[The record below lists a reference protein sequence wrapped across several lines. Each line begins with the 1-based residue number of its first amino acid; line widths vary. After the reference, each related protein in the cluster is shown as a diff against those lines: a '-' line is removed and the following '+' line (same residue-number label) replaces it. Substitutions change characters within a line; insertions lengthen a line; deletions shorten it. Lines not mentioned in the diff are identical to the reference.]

1 VELKMAT
8 LEQKRKAATQ
18 TGLYL
23 AVIIGIAVVINIF
36 SMGVYKRFDL
46 TATERYTLSV
56 GSARLVKNLKE
67 PIQVDAY
74 IARGTAQLD
83 AFVRDLTDLLKEYQR
98 KGGGKFKFTL
108 IEANTEELKQKA
120 EEAGLKSMTFG
131 ESSATGGDQATIAQG
146 YMGLVFKY
154 KSEKDVIPQLNPG
167 RADGLEFWITN
178 QIREIFDKAE
188 NVKHK
193 VGVVTNKDELK
204 LSDNNLVA
212 RQGQQGSPSIQQ
224 ILTQA
229 FPFYSIEEVD
239 LKDGAEPI
247 NAELAGLIV
256 TQPRK
261 DYSDKELRRIDEF
274 LMKGNKSLV
283 VIASAVTLKPQDAT
297 MEATLSLHNLDKL
310 IAGYGINMKKNA
322 VLDFGA
328 QFGIIVPTQDGRIQS
343 MRHPG
348 IAHVIADPRMDE
360 GQELLDPKFA
370 GFFRMQEL
378 AFPFPSS
385 LEILKDKQPKGVEVA
400 VVARSTPESTV
411 VATDTVDMKL
421 KANWEP
427 KPPMAQQVLAATA
440 KGPLKSAFAGQK
452 DESVPAPEVAAA
464 PSRVLVISSSL
475 FLTNPFAYAG
485 NGQELGGQFQMMGSI
500 GGDPVLQAIAN
511 PYAQRYLNNT
521 IVSVKNILDWMTG
534 DSDLVEASAKIL
546 SEPNLTYASLGRPK
560 FSANATEEEVKRTDE
575 EYRQARASLQQK
587 VQWTLTLGVP
597 VLFALI
603 GLGRWRYR
611 ESKKIKKAA

>member
-1 VELKMAT
+1 
-8 LEQKRKAATQ
+8 
-18 TGLYL
+18 
-23 AVIIGIAVVINIF
+23 
-36 SMGVYKRFDL
+36 
-46 TATERYTLSV
+46 
-56 GSARLVKNLKE
+56 
-67 PIQVDAY
+67 
-74 IARGTAQLD
+74 
-83 AFVRDLTDLLKEYQR
+83 
-98 KGGGKFKFTL
+98 
-108 IEANTEELKQKA
+108 
-120 EEAGLKSMTFG
+120 
-131 ESSATGGDQATIAQG
+131 
-146 YMGLVFKY
+146 
-154 KSEKDVIPQLNPG
+154 
-167 RADGLEFWITN
+167 
-178 QIREIFDKAE
+178 
-188 NVKHK
+188 
-193 VGVVTNKDELK
+193 
-204 LSDNNLVA
+204 
-212 RQGQQGSPSIQQ
+212 
-224 ILTQA
+224 
-229 FPFYSIEEVD
+229 
-239 LKDGAEPI
+239 
-247 NAELAGLIV
+247 
-256 TQPRK
+256 
-261 DYSDKELRRIDEF
+261 
-274 LMKGNKSLV
+274 
-283 VIASAVTLKPQDAT
+283 
-297 MEATLSLHNLDKL
+297 LHNLDKL

>member
-23 AVIIGIAVVINIF
+23 VIIVGIAVVINLF
-36 SMGVYKRFDL
+36 SMGMYKRFDL

-74 IARGTAQLD
+74 VARGTAQLD

-108 IEANTEELKQKA
+108 IEANTEELKAKA
-120 EEAGLKSMTFG
+120 EEAGLKPMTFG
-131 ESSATGGDQATIAQG
+131 ESSATSGDQATIAQG

-154 KSEKDVIPQLNPG
+154 KSEKDVIPQLSPG

-188 NVKHK
+188 SVKHK
-193 VGVVTNKDELK
+193 VGIVTNKDELK
-204 LSDNNLVA
+204 LSDNNLIA

-229 FPFYSIEEVD
+229 FPFYSLEDVD
-239 LKDGAEPI
+239 LKDGADPI
-247 NAELAGLIV
+247 KDELAGLII

-283 VIASAVTLKPQDAT
+283 VIASAVTLKPQDAS

-322 VLDFGA
+322 VFDFGA
-328 QFGIIVPTQDGRIQS
+328 QFGIVVPTQTGGLTSI
-343 MRHPG
+343 RHPA
-348 IAHVIADPRMDE
+348 IAHVVADPRME
-360 GQELLDPKFA
+360 AGQELLDQSFA
-370 GFFRMQEL
+370 GFFRMQEM

-385 LEILKDKQPKGVEVA
+385 LELLKDKQPKDVEIKA
-400 VVARSTPESTV
+400 VARSTPESTV
-411 VATDTVDMKL
+411 VTTDTIDMKL
-421 KANWEP
+421 KTNWEP
-427 KPPMAQQVLAATA
+427 KPPMAQQVIAATA
-440 KGPLKSAFAGQK
+440 KGKLKSAFAGQK
-452 DESVPAPEVAAA
+452 DDTIPAPEFAAQ
-464 PSRVLVISSSL
+464 PSRVLVVSSSL

-485 NGQELGGQFQMMGSI
+485 NGQELGGQFQMMGSV
-500 GGDPVLQAIAN
+500 GGDPTLQAIAN
-511 PYAQRYLNNT
+511 PYANRYLNNT

-534 DSDLVEASAKIL
+534 DSDLVETSAKIL
-546 SEPNLTYASLGRPK
+546 AEPNLTYASLRRPS
-560 FSANATEEEVKRTDE
+560 FSVKDTEEDLKRKDE
-575 EYRQARASLQQK
+575 DYRQARASLQQQ
-587 VQWTLTLGVP
+587 VQWSLTLGVP

-611 ESKKIKKAA
+611 ESKKTKKAA

>member
-1 VELKMAT
+1 MAT
-8 LEQKRKAATQ
+8 IEHKRKVATQ

-23 AVIIGIAVVINIF
+23 AVIVGIAVVINLF
-36 SMGVYKRFDL
+36 SMGMYKRFDL
-46 TATERYTLSV
+46 TAAERYTLSV

-74 IARGTAQLD
+74 IAKGTAQLD

-108 IEANTEELKQKA
+108 IEANTEELKKQA

-188 NVKHK
+188 SVKHK
-193 VGVVTNKDELK
+193 VGLISNKDELK
-204 LSDNNLVA
+204 LTDNNLIP

-229 FPFYSIEEVD
+229 FPFYSVEDVD
-239 LKDGAEPI
+239 LKDGADAI
-247 NAELAGLIV
+247 NGELAGLII

-283 VIASAVTLKPQDAT
+283 VFASAVTLKPQDAS

-310 IAGYGINMKKNA
+310 LTGYGIEMKKNA
-322 VLDFGA
+322 VFDFGA
-328 QFGIIVPTQDGRIQS
+328 QFGIVVPTQDGRIQS

-348 IAHVIADPRMDE
+348 IAHVIADPRMDA
-360 GQELLDPKFA
+360 GQELLDPTFA

-385 LEILKDKQPKGVEVA
+385 LALLRDKQPQDVELKA
-400 VVARSTPESTV
+400 VARSTPESSV
-411 VATDTVDMKL
+411 VTTDTVDMKL
-421 KANWEP
+421 KTNWEP
-427 KPPMAQQVLAATA
+427 KPPMAQQIIAATA
-440 KGPLKSAFAGQK
+440 KGKLKSAFAGQK
-452 DESVPAPEVAAA
+452 DESVPAPETAAA
-464 PSRVLVISSSL
+464 PSRILVVSSSL

-485 NGQELGGQFQMMGSI
+485 NGQEMGGQFQMMGSI
-500 GGDPVLQAIAN
+500 GGDPLLQAIAN

-521 IVSVKNILDWMTG
+521 IISVKNILDWMTG

-546 SEPNLTYASLGRPK
+546 SEPNLTYASLGRPS
-560 FSANATEEEVKRTDE
+560 FSATATEEDIKRKDE

-597 VLFALI
+597 VLFAMI
-603 GLGRWRYR
+603 GVGRWRYR
-611 ESKKIKKAA
+611 EGKKTKKAA

>member
-1 VELKMAT
+1 
-8 LEQKRKAATQ
+8 
-18 TGLYL
+18 L
-23 AVIIGIAVVINIF
+23 AVIIGIAVVINLF

-120 EEAGLKSMTFG
+120 EEAGLKGMTFG

-247 NAELAGLIV
+247 NAELSGLII

-283 VIASAVTLKPQDAT
+283 VIASAVTLKPQDAS

-348 IAHVIADPRMDE
+348 IAHVIADPRME
-360 GQELLDPKFA
+360 AGQELLDPKFA

-385 LEILKDKQPKGVEVA
+385 LEILKDKQPKGVEIA

-421 KANWEP
+421 KTNWEP
-427 KPPMAQQVLAATA
+427 KPPMAQQVIAATA

-500 GGDPVLQAIAN
+500 GGDPVLQAVAN

-534 DSDLVEASAKIL
+534 DSDLVESSAKIL

-611 ESKKIKKAA
+611 ESKKTKKAA

>member
-1 VELKMAT
+1 M
-8 LEQKRKAATQ
+8 
-18 TGLYL
+18 
-23 AVIIGIAVVINIF
+23 
-36 SMGVYKRFDL
+36 
-46 TATERYTLSV
+46 
-56 GSARLVKNLKE
+56 
-67 PIQVDAY
+67 
-74 IARGTAQLD
+74 
-83 AFVRDLTDLLKEYQR
+83 
-98 KGGGKFKFTL
+98 
-108 IEANTEELKQKA
+108 
-120 EEAGLKSMTFG
+120 
-131 ESSATGGDQATIAQG
+131 
-146 YMGLVFKY
+146 
-154 KSEKDVIPQLNPG
+154 
-167 RADGLEFWITN
+167 
-178 QIREIFDKAE
+178 
-188 NVKHK
+188 
-193 VGVVTNKDELK
+193 
-204 LSDNNLVA
+204 
-212 RQGQQGSPSIQQ
+212 
-224 ILTQA
+224 
-229 FPFYSIEEVD
+229 
-239 LKDGAEPI
+239 KDGAEPI
-247 NAELAGLIV
+247 NAELTGLIV

-348 IAHVIADPRMDE
+348 IAHVIADPRMEE

-385 LEILKDKQPKGVEVA
+385 LEILKDKQPKGVEIA

-421 KANWEP
+421 KSNWEP
-427 KPPMAQQVLAATA
+427 KPPMAQQVIAATA
-440 KGPLKSAFAGQK
+440 RGPLKSAFAGQK

-534 DSDLVEASAKIL
+534 DSDSRRSQCEDPLRTEPHLRLPRSSEVLCKRDRRRGQAYGRGISSGTSQLAAEGAVDAHPRGASPVCADRL
-546 SEPNLTYASLGRPK
+546 GSLALPREQENQEGSLG
-560 FSANATEEEVKRTDE
+560 S
-575 EYRQARASLQQK
+575 
-587 VQWTLTLGVP
+587 
-597 VLFALI
+597 
-603 GLGRWRYR
+603 
-611 ESKKIKKAA
+611 

>member
-1 VELKMAT
+1 MAT
-8 LEQKRKAATQ
+8 QDHKRKVAAQ
-18 TGLYL
+18 TGIYL
-23 AVIIGIAVVINIF
+23 AIIIAIAVVVNLF
-36 SMGVYKRFDL
+36 SIGMRKRVDL

-56 GSARLVKNLKE
+56 GSGRLVKSLKE

-83 AFVRDLTDLLKEYQR
+83 AFVRDLTDLLKEYQS
-98 KGGGKFKFTL
+98 KGDGKFKFTL
-108 IEANTEELKQKA
+108 IEASTEELKERAK
-120 EEAGLKSMTFG
+120 EAGLQPMTFG
-131 ESSATGGDQATIAQG
+131 EASATGGDQATIAQG

-154 KSEKDVIPQLNPG
+154 KSEKDVIPQLDPS
-167 RADGLEFWITN
+167 RAEGLEFWITN
-178 QIREIFDKAE
+178 QIREIRDKAE
-188 NVKHK
+188 NIKHK

-204 LSDNNLVA
+204 LSDNNLLA
-212 RQGQQGSPSIQQ
+212 RRGQQGSPSIQQ

-229 FPFYSIEEVD
+229 FPFYSIEDVD

-247 NAELAGLIV
+247 KDELAGLVI

-283 VIASAVTLKPQDAT
+283 VIASAVTLKPQDPA
-297 MEATLSLHNLDKL
+297 MEATLSTHNLDKL
-310 IAGYGINMKKNA
+310 LAGYGVNMKKNA

-328 QFGIIVPTQDGRIQS
+328 QFAIIVPTQTGQIQQI
-343 MRHPG
+343 RHPG
-348 IAHVIADPRMDE
+348 ILHVVADPRMDKGE
-360 GQELLDPKFA
+360 ELLDPGFA
-370 GFFRMQEL
+370 AFFRMQEL
-378 AFPFPSS
+378 AFPFVSS
-385 LEILKDKQPKGVEVA
+385 LEILKDKQPSDVELK
-400 VVARSTPESTV
+400 VVARSTPSTSTAEGESI
-411 VATDTVDMKL
+411 DMKL
-421 KANWEP
+421 KAHWEP
-427 KPPMAQQVLAATA
+427 KPPMAQQVIAATL
-440 KGPLKSAFAGQK
+440 KGKLKSAFAGQK

-500 GGDPVLQAIAN
+500 GGDPTLQAIAN

-521 IVSVKNILDWMTG
+521 IIAVKNILDWMTG
-534 DSDLVEASAKIL
+534 DADLVESSAKIL
-546 SEPNLTYASLGRPK
+546 TEPNLTYASLGRPK
-560 FSANATEEEVKRTDE
+560 LTGKENDADVKRIDE
-575 EYRQARASLQQK
+575 EYRQKRAGLQQS
-587 VQWTLTLGVP
+587 VQWSLTLGVP

-611 ESKKIKKAA
+611 ENQKVKKAA

>member
-1 VELKMAT
+1 MAT

-193 VGVVTNKDELK
+193 VGVITNKDEIK

-224 ILTQA
+224 I
-229 FPFYSIEEVD
+229 F
-239 LKDGAEPI
+239 
-247 NAELAGLIV
+247 
-256 TQPRK
+256 
-261 DYSDKELRRIDEF
+261 
-274 LMKGNKSLV
+274 
-283 VIASAVTLKPQDAT
+283 
-297 MEATLSLHNLDKL
+297 
-310 IAGYGINMKKNA
+310 
-322 VLDFGA
+322 
-328 QFGIIVPTQDGRIQS
+328 
-343 MRHPG
+343 
-348 IAHVIADPRMDE
+348 
-360 GQELLDPKFA
+360 DPK
-370 GFFRMQEL
+370 
-378 AFPFPSS
+378 PSPS
-385 LEILKDKQPKGVEVA
+385 I
-400 VVARSTPESTV
+400 RS
-411 VATDTVDMKL
+411 K
-421 KANWEP
+421 
-427 KPPMAQQVLAATA
+427 
-440 KGPLKSAFAGQK
+440 
-452 DESVPAPEVAAA
+452 
-464 PSRVLVISSSL
+464 R
-475 FLTNPFAYAG
+475 
-485 NGQELGGQFQMMGSI
+485 SI
-500 GGDPVLQAIAN
+500 
-511 PYAQRYLNNT
+511 
-521 IVSVKNILDWMTG
+521 
-534 DSDLVEASAKIL
+534 
-546 SEPNLTYASLGRPK
+546 
-560 FSANATEEEVKRTDE
+560 
-575 EYRQARASLQQK
+575 
-587 VQWTLTLGVP
+587 
-597 VLFALI
+597 
-603 GLGRWRYR
+603 
-611 ESKKIKKAA
+611 

>member
-1 VELKMAT
+1 MAT
-8 LEQKRKAATQ
+8 TEQKRKAATQ

-23 AVIIGIAVVINIF
+23 VVIVGIAVVVNLF
-36 SMGVYKRFDL
+36 SMGMYKRFDL
-46 TATERYTLSV
+46 TAAERYTLSV

-74 IARGTAQLD
+74 IAKGTAQLD

-108 IEANTEELKQKA
+108 IEANTDDLKKQA
-120 EEAGLKSMTFG
+120 EEAGLKPMTFG

-188 NVKHK
+188 AIKHK
-193 VGVVTNKDELK
+193 VGVVSNKDELK
-204 LSDNNLVA
+204 LTDNNLVP
-212 RQGQQGSPSIQQ
+212 RQGQQGSPSIQN

-229 FPFYSIEEVD
+229 FPFYSLEEVD
-239 LKDGAEPI
+239 LKDGADAI
-247 NAELAGLIV
+247 NGELAGLII

-283 VIASAVTLKPQDAT
+283 VFASAVTLKPQDPT

-310 IAGYGINMKKNA
+310 LAGYGINMKKNA
-322 VLDFGA
+322 VFDFGA
-328 QFGIIVPTQDGRIQS
+328 QFGIIVPTQAGGLTSI
-343 MRHPG
+343 RHPA
-348 IAHVIADPRMDE
+348 IAHVVADPRME
-360 GQELLDPKFA
+360 PGQELLDPTFA

-385 LEILKDKQPKGVEVA
+385 LELLKDKQPKEVEIKA
-400 VVARSTPESTV
+400 VARSTPESTV
-411 VATDTVDMKL
+411 VTTDTVDMKL
-421 KANWEP
+421 KTNWEP
-427 KPPMAQQVLAATA
+427 KPPMAQQVIAATA
-440 KGPLKSAFAGQK
+440 KGKLKSAFAGQK
-452 DESVPAPEVAAA
+452 DDSVPAPESAAS
-464 PSRVLVISSSL
+464 PSRVLVVSSSL
-475 FLTNPFAYAG
+475 FLTNPFAYSG
-485 NGQELGGQFQMMGSI
+485 NGQEMGGQFQMMGSI
-500 GGDPVLQAIAN
+500 GGDPTLQAIAN

-521 IVSVKNILDWMTG
+521 IISVKNILDWMTG

-546 SEPNLTYASLGRPK
+546 SEPNLTYASLGRPS
-560 FSANATEEEVKRTDE
+560 FSAKDSEADVKRKDE
-575 EYRQARASLQQK
+575 EYRQTRASLQQK

-597 VLFALI
+597 VMFALI
-603 GLGRWRYR
+603 GVGRWRYR
-611 ESKKIKKAA
+611 EGKKTKKAA